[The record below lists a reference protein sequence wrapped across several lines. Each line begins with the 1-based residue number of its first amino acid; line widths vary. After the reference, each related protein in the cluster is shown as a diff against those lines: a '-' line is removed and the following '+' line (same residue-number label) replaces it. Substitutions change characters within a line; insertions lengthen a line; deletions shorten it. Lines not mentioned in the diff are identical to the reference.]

1 MTAHIEVFTT
11 ENCPYC
17 PMAKDAVNE
26 AKKSFS
32 EDDVEV
38 EFINANED
46 IEKIRKYNIMS
57 VPTIVINEEV
67 AFIGAPE
74 TSDLIEKIK
83 EKI

>member
-32 EDDVEV
+32 DNDVEV

-46 IEKIRKYNIMS
+46 IEKIRKYQIMS

-74 TSDLIEKIK
+74 TNELIEKIK